1 MSPPN
6 WWIFLLQEKN
16 NNGVGHQPASAYSRG
31 SVLAGGGARITLCQ
45 MLREVDVDV
54 APQGRYSTPWKKN
67 QTKGGNPY
75 SMLQLQSSLLQ
86 MVLGGRFL
94 RYLNTEPITEYLD
107 N

>member
-1 MSPPN
+1 MSM
-6 WWIFLLQEKN
+6 LLRK
-16 NNGVGHQPASAYSRG
+16 
-31 SVLAGGGARITLCQ
+31 AGIVPLG
-45 MLREVDVDV
+45 
-54 APQGRYSTPWKKN
+54 KKIK
-67 QTKGGNPY
+67 QKGGNPY